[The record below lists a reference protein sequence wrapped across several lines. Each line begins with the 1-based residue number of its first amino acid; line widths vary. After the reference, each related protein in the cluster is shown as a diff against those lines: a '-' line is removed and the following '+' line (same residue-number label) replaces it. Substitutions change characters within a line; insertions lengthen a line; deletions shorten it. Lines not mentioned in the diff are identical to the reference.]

1 METEKILEVRNAD
14 QPPVE
19 NAGIPTES
27 PALVAEEAPA
37 PSVGMEPIAEP
48 SEQVTSPK
56 DDQTRFEYW
65 QSQADKAKGEL
76 NALRQEVDYYR
87 TQGQNADPSNG
98 QPQAYPDQGLQEPS
112 LKEPTAP
119 DRPVNYNEIDAYSD
133 PDSASFKYRLAKEEY
148 RDNYMGYLQE
158 KDQMREAEMQQAY
171 ENEMAQQ
178 RDSMMRQQ
186 AYSHATS
193 TYGWD
198 QNKSSQFVQWASNP
212 DNLTLDNLA
221 KLFELRSNPNQQVQQ
236 RTQQMQNEAER
247 LSVPKTAVVQSG
259 KAEQPR
265 TDEQLFSDALLG
277 RIK

>member
-1 METEKILEVRNAD
+1 MEQEQILEVRNAD

-19 NAGIPTES
+19 NAGIPTEN

-48 SEQVTSPK
+48 SEQVASPK

-171 ENEMAQQ
+171 ETEMAQQ
-178 RDSMMRQQ
+178 RDGMMRQQ